1 MKTVTKHNVK
11 MNKFLTPA
19 LLALCVP
26 ALMFA
31 QPQGSQK
38 PVEYQF
44 TTVKA
49 NPITPVKNQYRSGTC
64 WCFSTLGFLESE
76 AIRINNIKDT
86 TLYPDFSEMFVVSHS
101 YQDRAEK
108 YVRLDGKLNFAAG
121 SEAGDVLH
129 VVRDYGLV
137 PQSVQN
143 GTNYGTELPVHGEL
157 DAATLGFVEAIAKN
171 PNRTLSTAWRTAFK
185 GIVDAYLGECPTE
198 FTYNGKTW
206 TPAEY
211 RDYYKINPDDYVSMT
226 SFSHHPF
233 YQKFALEISD
243 NWRWDTDWNVPIDE
257 FMEALDYALENGYT
271 AFWGTDVSEKGFTR
285 DGLAILYKDEPKK
298 TNGSDQ
304 ERWVGKGTDKP
315 EEPQAPEEVEVTQE
329 YRQQCYDNKTLTD
342 DHGMQIF
349 GIARDQFGKK
359 YYMVK
364 NSWGTAGKY
373 NGIWYASEAFVK
385 GRTMDIVLHKDAL
398 PKSLKKELG
407 LK

>member
-1 MKTVTKHNVK
+1 MKN
-11 MNKFLTPA
+11 FLTTS
-19 LLALCVP
+19 LIALCVP
-26 ALMFA
+26 ALMYA
-31 QPQGSQK
+31 QPQGPQK

-129 VVRDYGLV
+129 IVKEYGLV

-157 DAATLGFVEAIAKN
+157 DAATLAFVEALAKN
-171 PNRTLSTAWRTAFK
+171 PNRTLSTAWKTAFK

-211 RDYYKINPDDYVSMT
+211 RDYYKINPDDYVSLT

-243 NWRWDTDWNVPIDE
+243 NWRWDMDWNVPIDE
-257 FMEALDYALENGYT
+257 FMAALDNAIENGYT

-285 DGLAILYKDEPKK
+285 DGLGILYKDEPKK
-298 TNGSDQ
+298 TSGSDQ
-304 ERWVGKGTDKP
+304 EKWVGKATDKP

-373 NGIWYASEAFVK
+373 NGIWYVSEAFVK
-385 GRTMDIVLHKDAL
+385 GRSMDIVLHKDAL
-398 PKSLKKELG
+398 PKTLKKELG
-407 LK
+407 IK

>member
-1 MKTVTKHNVK
+1 MKN
-11 MNKFLTPA
+11 FLTTSMIVMS
-19 LLALCVP
+19 VP
-26 ALMFA
+26 VLMNA
-31 QPQGSQK
+31 QPQGPGK

-108 YVRLDGKLNFAAG
+108 YVRLDGKLNFSAG

-137 PQSVQN
+137 PQSAQN

-171 PNRTLSTAWRTAFK
+171 PNRTLSTAWKTAFK

-211 RDYYKINPDDYVSMT
+211 RDYYKINPDDYVSLT
-226 SFSHHPF
+226 SYSHHPF
-233 YQKFALEISD
+233 YQKFALKSA
-243 NWRWDTDWNVPIDE
+243 TTGV
-257 FMEALDYALENGYT
+257 
-271 AFWGTDVSEKGFTR
+271 
-285 DGLAILYKDEPKK
+285 
-298 TNGSDQ
+298 
-304 ERWVGKGTDKP
+304 
-315 EEPQAPEEVEVTQE
+315 
-329 YRQQCYDNKTLTD
+329 
-342 DHGMQIF
+342 
-349 GIARDQFGKK
+349 
-359 YYMVK
+359 
-364 NSWGTAGKY
+364 
-373 NGIWYASEAFVK
+373 GIWTGMFLSMSLWKHWIMRWKTDIPHFGVLTSAKKDSPATVLLFSI
-385 GRTMDIVLHKDAL
+385 RTSLRKRQVPTRKD
-398 PKSLKKELG
+398 G
-407 LK
+407 

>member
-1 MKTVTKHNVK
+1 MNYIKTNTNMKN
-11 MNKFLTPA
+11 FLTTS
-19 LLALCVP
+19 LIALCVP
-26 ALMFA
+26 ALMYA
-31 QPQGSQK
+31 QPQGPQK

-129 VVRDYGLV
+129 IVKEYGLV

-157 DAATLGFVEAIAKN
+157 DAATLAFVEAIAKN
-171 PNRTLSTAWRTAFK
+171 PNRTLSTAWKTAFK

-211 RDYYKINPDDYVSMT
+211 RDYYKINPDDYVSLT

-243 NWRWDTDWNVPIDE
+243 NWRWDMDWNVPIDD
-257 FMEALDYALENGYT
+257 FMAALDNAIENGYT

-285 DGLAILYKDEPKK
+285 DGLGILYKDEPKK
-298 TNGSDQ
+298 TSGSDQ
-304 ERWVGKGTDKP
+304 EKWVGKATDKP

-373 NGIWYASEAFVK
+373 NGIWYVSEAFVK
-385 GRTMDIVLHKDAL
+385 GRSMDIVLHKDAL
-398 PKSLKKELG
+398 PKTLKKELG
-407 LK
+407 IK

>member
-1 MKTVTKHNVK
+1 MKN
-11 MNKFLTPA
+11 FLTTS
-19 LLALCVP
+19 LIALCVP
-26 ALMFA
+26 VLMYA
-31 QPQGSQK
+31 QPQGPQK

-129 VVRDYGLV
+129 IVKEYGLV

-157 DAATLGFVEAIAKN
+157 DAATLAFVEAIAKN
-171 PNRTLSTAWRTAFK
+171 PNRTLSTAWKTAFK

-198 FTYNGKTW
+198 FTYNGKIW

-211 RDYYKINPDDYVSMT
+211 RDYYKINPDDYVSLT

-243 NWRWDTDWNVPIDE
+243 NWRWDMDWNVPIDD
-257 FMEALDYALENGYT
+257 FMAALDNAIENGYT

-285 DGLAILYKDEPKK
+285 DGLGILYKDEPKK
-298 TNGSDQ
+298 TSGSDQ
-304 ERWVGKGTDKP
+304 EKWVGKATDKP

-373 NGIWYASEAFVK
+373 NGIWYVSEAFVK
-385 GRTMDIVLHKDAL
+385 GRSMDIVLHKDAL
-398 PKSLKKELG
+398 PKTLKKELG
-407 LK
+407 IK